1 MIGNLSYNGFHECLI
16 GTSSDRTRVVWPLG
30 QFGQRRFL
38 GFCGPNPAVV
48 YNLTARC
55 SCLVS
60 SSDRRQTVEALLAHR
75 LATVATGLFIS
86 AARPIGRSVNFYHA
100 QSKKWWRLGRDSIF
114 TDQSPTSWRCLEIL
128 QSSPK
133 QECLQDVRPGNG
145 WSARRDG
152 QRARIV
158 PRSLQEIDAGHGL

>member
-1 MIGNLSYNGFHECLI
+1 MIGNLSYNGCHECLI

-60 SSDRRQTVEALLAHR
+60 SSNRRQTVAA
-75 LATVATGLFIS
+75 GLFIS
-86 AARPIGRSVNFYHA
+86 AARPIGRFVNFYHA
-100 QSKKWWRLGRDSIF
+100 KSKKWWRLGRDSIF
-114 TDQSPTSWRCLEIL
+114 TDQSSTSWRCLEIL